1 MMAKFGKDVFSRVS
15 LKLHLFGKR
24 KAFLSLKNPNPKIEE
39 DNRPR
44 KSAPSPFF
52 YHEKWGR
59 KKVLNFVS
67 IPTFKTP
74 FPAKLRNSFD
84 LENSGQKSHF
94 KKARERKD
102 VGDYIPL
109 MILAPPPTPWKTQKK
124 TFLGKDSFN
133 PPPKK
138 KIMRLE
144 KTTHPFWGA
153 QPFLFAKKS
162 FLCWISP
169 PERPSDWVLRAHYST
184 MGHAHVRWYLL
195 FFGLLLSLKWGLRR
209 EEKTFTCQKGE
220 KKASPAPALQC
231 HPG

>member
-1 MMAKFGKDVFSRVS
+1 MMTKFEKYVFSRVS
-15 LKLHLFGKR
+15 LKLHLFRKR
-24 KAFLSLKNPNPKIEE
+24 KTFLSLKNPNPKIEK

-109 MILAPPPTPWKTQKK
+109 MILAPPPTPWKTQKRLFWAK
-124 TFLGKDSFN
+124 ILLT
-133 PPPKK
+133 PPKK
-138 KIMRLE
+138 KDYE
-144 KTTHPFWGA
+144 TGKDHPS
-153 QPFLFAKKS
+153 FLGGPTLPLREKS

-195 FFGLLLSLKWGLRR
+195 FFGLLSLKWGLRR